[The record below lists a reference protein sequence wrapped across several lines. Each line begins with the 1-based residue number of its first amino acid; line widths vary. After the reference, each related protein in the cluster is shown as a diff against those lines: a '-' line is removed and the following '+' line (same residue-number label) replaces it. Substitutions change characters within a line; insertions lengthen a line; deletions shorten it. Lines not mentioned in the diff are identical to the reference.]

1 MLLLWVRFYYTKSGM
16 GLWGK
21 GREWWV
27 GVGVVL
33 RYTFT
38 MLPLPVKDAFRPSN
52 FGHGR

>member
-1 MLLLWVRFYYTKSGM
+1 MGLVRFYYTKLGI

-21 GREWWV
+21 GRGCE
-27 GVGVVL
+27 VGVVL

-38 MLPLPVKDAFRPSN
+38 MLPLPVKDTFRPSN